1 MARYLT
7 AINVFDGKIAEA
19 TCQKILDGLDER
31 VIEKLRN
38 SYRDEFTAE
47 FAVALKHECE
57 LIPGI
62 GEVLALTFVKGLKT
76 YISRGKDRRVVI
88 TYVQSPK
95 VETPD
100 GVEQMFVC
108 MTGFRN
114 KELEKA
120 LQAQGHVVLNGVTKE
135 CTVLVVADIN
145 STSSKM
151 KTAKQRGLR
160 IVTREDFEN
169 EIL

>member
-1 MARYLT
+1 
-7 AINVFDGKIAEA
+7 
-19 TCQKILDGLDER
+19 
-31 VIEKLRN
+31 
-38 SYRDEFTAE
+38 
-47 FAVALKHECE
+47 
-57 LIPGI
+57 
-62 GEVLALTFVKGLKT
+62 
-76 YISRGKDRRVVI
+76 
-88 TYVQSPK
+88 
-95 VETPD
+95 
-100 GVEQMFVC
+100 MFVC

-120 LQAQGHVVLNGVTKE
+120 LQARGHVVLNGVTKE

-169 EIL
+169 EILLSR